1 MSKVQTAHNITRK
14 TMASPRT
21 TIPTGKKL
29 EKLRKEALKKSGSG
43 TIKYHGAT
51 HRVLLYAKFK
61 KKAFKWDDWVNFH
74 LDNYNMRRSSG
85 ECFEFLVVCDYL
97 YHRVINGVDH
107 FQITPRGELKLHEVA
122 EARQKRDSREVSRR
136 NRIAYENG
144 IGINKIGAKSGK

>member
-1 MSKVQTAHNITRK
+1 MSKVQKAHNITRK

-29 EKLRKEALKKSGSG
+29 EKLRKEALKKMGAG

-74 LDNYNMRRSSG
+74 FENYNMRRSSG
-85 ECFEFLVVCDYL
+85 ECFEFLVICDYL

-107 FQITPRGELKLHEVA
+107 FQITPKGELKLYEIA

-136 NRIAYENG
+136 NRLAYENG
-144 IGINKIGAKSGK
+144 IGKGK